1 MHPEPPQPP
10 HPHSAQRPP
19 PPPHILESQSF
30 QPVNKPPPLTD
41 YEPVTPSSWNAKP
54 SASGSAQSQYSNETK
69 PSSMTPQPAE
79 NDKDWAARR
88 VPEIQAQISVINR
101 DSEARMVLVS
111 KLEQEIEVVKNEAN
125 AMQLRKDQE
134 IAQALREIER
144 RYEREYEMLRGR
156 QSELGGKREEETE
169 LLRRNTRQVAKCERK
184 MISYQALVDLD
195 NDSEV
200 ST

>member
-1 MHPEPPQPP
+1 
-10 HPHSAQRPP
+10 
-19 PPPHILESQSF
+19 
-30 QPVNKPPPLTD
+30 
-41 YEPVTPSSWNAKP
+41 
-54 SASGSAQSQYSNETK
+54 
-69 PSSMTPQPAE
+69 
-79 NDKDWAARR
+79 
-88 VPEIQAQISVINR
+88 
-101 DSEARMVLVS
+101 MVLVS